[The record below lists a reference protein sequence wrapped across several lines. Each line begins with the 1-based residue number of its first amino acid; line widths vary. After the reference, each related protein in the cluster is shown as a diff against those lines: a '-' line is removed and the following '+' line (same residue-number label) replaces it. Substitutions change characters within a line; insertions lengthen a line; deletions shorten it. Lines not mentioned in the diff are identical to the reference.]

1 MTLEANKELVRRYI
15 EEVLNGG
22 DLGLIDDLFAPPL
35 NEQVRQVA
43 TFYRSAFPD
52 MHETIHDLVAE
63 GDTVMARWTFRGTQ
77 LGQWHDIP
85 PTGRAI
91 EMLGFSIYWVRD
103 GRIVDDQALLDLD
116 GALEQLGATVVLPGV
131 PSSPAADRD
140 E

>member
-1 MTLEANKELVRRYI
+1 MIPEMNKALVRRYI
-15 EEVLNGG
+15 EQVLNGG
-22 DLGLIDDLFAPPL
+22 ELDLIDELFASPL
-35 NEQVRQVA
+35 NEQVRKVA
-43 TFYRSAFPD
+43 TIYRSAFPD

-85 PTGRAI
+85 PTGKTI

-103 GRIVDDQALLDLD
+103 GQIVDDQALLDLD
-116 GALEQLGATVVLPGV
+116 GGLEQLGATVILPGV
-131 PSSPAADRD
+131 PSADRG